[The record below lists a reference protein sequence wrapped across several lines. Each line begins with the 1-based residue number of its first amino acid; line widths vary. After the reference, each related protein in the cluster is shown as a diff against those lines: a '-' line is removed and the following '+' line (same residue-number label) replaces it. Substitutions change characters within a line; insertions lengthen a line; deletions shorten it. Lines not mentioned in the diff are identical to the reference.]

1 MSITTLKAV
10 IFDLDATLVNLGNFV
25 NWGEAYDMALKA
37 YLSTD
42 CPEEIVMSCSGKG
55 LFNMLNLVRDR
66 ISLTMTDRDVQRI
79 QAEAYKAVES
89 FEMHG
94 VQRCFLMPGCT
105 ESLEWLR
112 ERSVKMAIATSN
124 SQEVAKH
131 ILESRGIRHYF
142 SIVIGRRPEL
152 RMKPYPDQIY
162 RCLKKMGVSSGNG
175 IVVGDSARD
184 VKAAK
189 AANMFV
195 IAIPAYFTK
204 REVLE
209 EAGADVILES
219 MEELPEILSG
229 FMQPKG

>member
-1 MSITTLKAV
+1 MSKTTLKAV
-10 IFDLDATLVNLGNFV
+10 VFDLDATLVNLGNFV
-25 NWGEAYDMALKA
+25 NWREAHDMALKV

-42 CPEEIVMSCSGKG
+42 CPEETVMSCSGKG
-55 LFNMLNLVRDR
+55 LFNMLNLVRDE
-66 ISLTMTDRDVQRI
+66 ISLTMTDREVQSI
-79 QAEAYKAVES
+79 QAKAYKAVES
-89 FEMHG
+89 FEMNG
-94 VQRCFLMPGCT
+94 VERCFLMPGCT
-105 ESLEWLR
+105 ETLEWLR
-112 ERSVKMAIATSN
+112 ERGVKMAVATSN
-124 SQEVAKH
+124 SQEVAEH
-131 ILESRGIRHYF
+131 ILESRGIRRYF
-142 SIVIGRRPEL
+142 STVVGRRPEL

-162 RCLKKMGVSSGNG
+162 RCLEKIGVSPGNG

-184 VKAAK
+184 VRAAK

-229 FMQPKG
+229 LMQPKG

>member
-1 MSITTLKAV
+1 VSIITLKAV
-10 IFDLDATLVNLGNFV
+10 VFDLDATLVNLGNFV
-25 NWGEAYDMALKA
+25 NWREAHEMALKV

-42 CPEEIVMSCSGKG
+42 CPEETVMSCSGKG
-55 LFNMLNLVRDR
+55 LFNMLNLVRDE
-66 ISLTMTDRDVQRI
+66 ISLNMTDREVQRI
-79 QAEAYKAVES
+79 QAEAFKAVES
-89 FEMHG
+89 FEMNG

-105 ESLEWLR
+105 KTLEWLR
-112 ERSVKMAIATSN
+112 ERGVKMAVATSN

-142 SIVIGRRPEL
+142 STVVGRRPEL
-152 RMKPYPDQIY
+152 RMKPYPDQIL
-162 RCLKKMGVSSGNG
+162 RCLEKMGVSPGNS

-184 VKAAK
+184 VRAAK

-195 IAIPAYFTK
+195 IAIPAHFTK

-209 EAGADVILES
+209 EAGADMILES

-229 FMQPKG
+229 LMQPKG